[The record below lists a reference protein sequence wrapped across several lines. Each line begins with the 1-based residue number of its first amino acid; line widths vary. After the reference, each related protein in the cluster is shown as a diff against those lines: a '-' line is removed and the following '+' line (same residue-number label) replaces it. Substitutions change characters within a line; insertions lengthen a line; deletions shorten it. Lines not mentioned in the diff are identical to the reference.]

1 MYYSIADFV
10 VLHLKRNNNHL
21 YFLFYLSIVEE
32 VWWMMAIL
40 VNFLCCEL
48 MYTIYIKMFLVN
60 VEKDLR

>member
-1 MYYSIADFV
+1 
-10 VLHLKRNNNHL
+10 
-21 YFLFYLSIVEE
+21 
-32 VWWMMAIL
+32 MMAIL